1 MLQEVFDKAFDTITR
16 KTIKKSGKT
25 VKKEVK
31 KKIDEATTGQNAQKL
46 LIVSLVMS
54 VGALIF
60 GLARS
65 NKPVIVNVYN
75 GVGGMR

>member
-31 KKIDEATTGQNAQKL
+31 KKIDAATTGQNAQKL
-46 LIVSLVMS
+46 LIASLIMS

>member
-1 MLQEVFDKAFDTITR
+1 MLQEVFDKALDTITR

-46 LIVSLVMS
+46 LIASLIMS
-54 VGALIF
+54 VGALMF

-65 NKPVIVNVYN
+65 NKPVVVNVYN

>member
-16 KTIKKSGKT
+16 KTIKKSGKM

-46 LIVSLVMS
+46 LIASLIMS

>member
-1 MLQEVFDKAFDTITR
+1 MLQEVFDKALDTITR

-46 LIVSLVMS
+46 LIASLIMS
-54 VGALIF
+54 VGALMF
-60 GLARS
+60 GLSRS
-65 NKPVIVNVYN
+65 NKPVVVNVYN